1 MGSALV
7 YDAKSSQ
14 RLRADSRVLKQ
25 DHFLLAGPP
34 SNPAQLN
41 QTDDILVMF
50 NKIVSTGNADVAVG
64 SIASPSIITKR
75 YSSEPT

>member
-64 SIASPSIITKR
+64 SIASP
-75 YSSEPT
+75 